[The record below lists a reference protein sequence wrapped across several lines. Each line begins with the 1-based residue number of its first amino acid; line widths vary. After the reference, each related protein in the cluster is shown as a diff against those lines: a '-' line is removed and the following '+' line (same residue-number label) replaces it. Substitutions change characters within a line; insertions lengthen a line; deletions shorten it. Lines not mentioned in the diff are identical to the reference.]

1 MEVRNIGIV
10 SVAIVLV
17 GIVSFLSRSI
27 LKPINTLR
35 EIMDKIRGGE
45 LESEIDPM
53 LKKSKDEIG
62 KLANTFDDMRQSI
75 KKSNQEIPNIKKIL
89 DEFALISITDK
100 NGTIT
105 YANDM
110 FCKVSKYSKEELLGQ
125 NHRILKSG
133 YHPPE
138 FYEDLR
144 KTISSGKIWKND
156 IKNMAKDGSFY
167 WVKTTIIP
175 ILDNKGKPEQY
186 TSIRVDITKQKE
198 LEKNLILMVQDKTRK
213 LEQINEELIQS
224 ESKFKN
230 LYHSSPDMFRT
241 INTDGVILNCNDV
254 YAKKLGYSR
263 DEVIGESIFNH
274 VTKDSLDAMHKSFE
288 AWKDGAIPINH
299 KVQMRRKNGTSFPAF
314 VKASNL
320 YDKDRKLIG
329 SNTAIRDVSEIYHVK
344 RKYEEEKMKRLA
356 AIGELASRLAHDLR
370 NPLSVIKNTF
380 ELIRIGTN
388 EKDDENIKKRYDRI
402 DRAVSRMSNQI
413 ENVLDFV
420 KEKPLNLK
428 QSSFFEVCSF
438 VMERI
443 KVPPEVKI
451 NLPKDNVKII
461 CDPEQLEIV
470 FINLI
475 TNAIQ
480 AMENRGE
487 INVRVTEENSS
498 VIIEVADSGP
508 GIPKELIPKIFDP
521 LFTTRQI
528 GTGLGLPSC
537 KTIVEKHHGKIK
549 VESTIGKGTTFKIKL
564 PKKIKNLN

>member
-1 MEVRNIGIV
+1 MDAKSLEKV
-10 SVAIVLV
+10 SQQLTI
-17 GIVSFLSRSI
+17 
-27 LKPINTLR
+27 
-35 EIMDKIRGGE
+35 IMK
-45 LESEIDPM
+45 
-53 LKKSKDEIG
+53 
-62 KLANTFDDMRQSI
+62 A
-75 KKSNQEIPNIKKIL
+75 L
-89 DEFALISITDK
+89 DESALVSITDK
-100 NGTIT
+100 NGIIT
-105 YANDM
+105 YANDV

-138 FYEDLR
+138 FYEDLW

-156 IKNMAKDGSFY
+156 IKNMAKDGSYY
-167 WVKTTIIP
+167 WVKTVIMP
-175 ILDNKGKPEQY
+175 ILDEKGKLEQY
-186 TSIRVDITKQKE
+186 VSVRVDITKQKE
-198 LEKNLILMVQDKTRK
+198 LENNLNIMIQYRTRK

-241 INTDGVILNCNDV
+241 INIEGIILNCNDM
-254 YAKKLGYSR
+254 YAKTLGYSKQ
-263 DEVIGESIFNH
+263 EVIGESIFNH
-274 VTKDSLDAMHKSFE
+274 ITEDSLDAMRKSFE
-288 AWKDGAIPINH
+288 DWKEGAIPINH
-299 KVQMRRKNGTSFPAF
+299 KVQMKRKDGTSFPAF

-320 YDKDRKLIG
+320 YDKDGRLIG
-329 SNTAIRDVSEIYHVK
+329 SNTAIRDVSEIFSIK

-370 NPLSVIKNTF
+370 NPLSVIKNTL
-380 ELIRIGTN
+380 ELIRIGIN

-428 QSSFFEVCSF
+428 QSSFFEVCNF

-451 NLPKDNVKII
+451 NLPKDDVKII

-498 VIIEVADSGP
+498 VLIEVEDSGP
-508 GIPKELIPKIFDP
+508 GMPDDLLPKIFDP

-537 KTIVEKHHGKIK
+537 KTIVEKHHGKIE
-549 VESTIGKGTTFKIKL
+549 VESTVGKSTTFKIRL
-564 PKKIKNLN
+564 PQIEKYFKK